1 MFESIKNLEEICR
14 RCLSSEPLT
23 MEQAK
28 WLGKSL
34 DDFLNHRCASL
45 RDAFGLRTPRGG
57 VPWWLEQAMRVR
69 DAALREL
76 AETLGTDGTV
86 TSRAR
91 QIAVMSVRY
100 ASTGWRFD
108 RDHEVMP
115 DRYKGTVTEF
125 LWRAF
130 KSGAPMP
137 ISERRLRSLLA

>member
-23 MEQAK
+23 LEQAK

-34 DDFLNHRCASL
+34 DDFLNHRCTSL

-76 AETLGTDGTV
+76 AETLGTDGTL

-91 QIAVMSVRY
+91 EIAVMSVRY
-100 ASTGWRFD
+100 ASTRWRFD
-108 RDHEVMP
+108 QDHEVMP
-115 DRYKGTVTEF
+115 DRYKGTVNEF

>member
-23 MEQAK
+23 LEQAN

-34 DDFLNHRCASL
+34 DYFLSHRCTSL
-45 RDAFGLRTPRGG
+45 RDAFGLRMPRGG
-57 VPWWLEQAMRVR
+57 VPWWMEQAMRVR
-69 DAALREL
+69 DAALRDL
-76 AETLGTDGTV
+76 AETLGDEGTV

-91 QIAVMSVRY
+91 KISAMSVRY
-100 ASTGWRFD
+100 ASSGWRFD
-108 RDHEVMP
+108 RNVEVMP
-115 DRYKGTVTEF
+115 ERYNGTVKEF

>member
-23 MEQAK
+23 LEQAK

-34 DDFLNHRCASL
+34 DDFLNHRCTSL

-76 AETLGTDGTV
+76 AETLGTDGTL

-91 QIAVMSVRY
+91 EIRGPKRFKNCTTETDSPQVRR
-100 ASTGWRFD
+100 ASD
-108 RDHEVMP
+108 AALP
-115 DRYKGTVTEF
+115 
-125 LWRAF
+125 
-130 KSGAPMP
+130 
-137 ISERRLRSLLA
+137 